1 MSFFCLPGRRV
12 GRYGRV
18 VAAALFLSLGA
29 FAAHAQT
36 CPFDDGNS
44 SLTVEGVILTRYAL
58 GITGVPLV
66 ASTGIAASDAPTV
79 EAAINCPSCG
89 LNITGNPTMTVADA
103 TIISRK
109 LAGFNGAQL
118 TDGLSLGSGTRN
130 TPAAVQSFLLAGCG
144 ATGGTVTSITAGAGL
159 TGGTITGSGTIAV
172 NTSVIQNR
180 VSGTCAVG
188 SSIRAIAADGTVTCQ
203 TDAVGGVGTVTNV
216 ATGLGLSGGPV
227 TSTGTIA
234 ADTTYLQ
241 RRVSATC
248 AVGSSIRVIAADGT
262 VTCQIDNGGAGGGGT
277 VTSVATGSGLTGGP
291 IIASGTINLAT
302 TQLLPIAPCAANQI
316 AKWTGAAWVCAADEI
331 GGSGTVTSVDT
342 GAGLTG
348 GPVTSAGTIGLA
360 ATQLLPT
367 TACANNQIPKWNGSV
382 WTCATEA
389 AGGAGTVTG
398 VLTGIGLTGGPITTT
413 GTVNIQ
419 SSFRLPQTCTADQMS
434 RWNGSA
440 WVCTAMPPLPA
451 PCSVGQSLTLTS
463 SGELQCTGGPTAA
476 IRVDSVDFVGPVP
489 RIATGTD
496 GFPVISYYDR
506 TNFAIKVAKC
516 SNAAC
521 SGANSIVTVAPTGG
535 SATQVYSSIAVP
547 ADGRPVIS
555 YHDVTNTA
563 LMFVRCANAACSGV
577 NTAVTLDNTG
587 FSSGLI
593 SSIAISSADGFP
605 VISYG
610 VQAVNAGSPNLLRVY
625 KCSNADCTAGTA
637 TDVDAP
643 VGVSVGL
650 QSSIV
655 VPADGLP
662 VISYWEVLARNLR
675 IAKCNTA
682 SCAGVATITLFDAAE
697 ESGNSS
703 SIAIGSDGLPVVAY
717 TGGVVGASTI
727 KVLKCAT
734 ATCASGT
741 TTLVDSSAHVTTPSM
756 TVPADGLPII
766 SYYDQTN
773 TRLKTVKCGNASCSA
788 SNTFTVV
795 DAGPNVGQG
804 NSIAMSA
811 DGLPVIAYYDEIAG
825 DLKVYKC
832 ANAFCRA
839 P

>member
-1 MSFFCLPGRRV
+1 MKRPLFSPIRSALVAFFC
-12 GRYGRV
+12 
-18 VAAALFLSLGA
+18 ALLTITA
-29 FAAHAQT
+29 NAQT

-44 SLTVEGVILTRYAL
+44 SLAVEGLILTRYAL
-58 GITGVPLV
+58 GITGAPLV
-66 ASTGIAASDAPTV
+66 ASTGINAVDAPTV

-89 LNITGNPTMTVADA
+89 LHITGNPTLTVADA

-109 LAGFNGAQL
+109 LAGFSGNAL
-118 TDGLSLGSGTRN
+118 TDGLALGSGTRN

-144 ATGGTVTSITAGAGL
+144 ATGGTVTSITAGTGL

-172 NTSVIQNR
+172 NPVVVQSR
-180 VSGTCAVG
+180 VSGSCAVG

-203 TDAVGGVGTVTNV
+203 TDSVGGT
-216 ATGLGLSGGPV
+216 
-227 TSTGTIA
+227 
-234 ADTTYLQ
+234 
-241 RRVSATC
+241 
-248 AVGSSIRVIAADGT
+248 
-262 VTCQIDNGGAGGGGT
+262 GT
-277 VTSVATGSGLTGGP
+277 VTSVA
-291 IIASGTINLAT
+291 
-302 TQLLPIAPCAANQI
+302 
-316 AKWTGAAWVCAADEI
+316 
-331 GGSGTVTSVDT
+331 T

-348 GPVTSAGTIGLA
+348 GPVSSTGTIGLA

-389 AGGAGTVTG
+389 GGAGTVTG
-398 VLTGIGLTGGPITTT
+398 VLTGIGLTGGPITTS
-413 GTVNIQ
+413 GTMNIQ
-419 SSFRLPQTCTADQMS
+419 GSFRLPQTCTADQMS
-434 RWNGSA
+434 RWNGTA
-440 WVCTAMPPLPA
+440 WVCTTMPSLPP
-451 PCSVGQSLTLTS
+451 PCSVGQSLTFTS

-476 IRVDSVDFVGPVP
+476 IRVDSVDVVGQVS
-489 RIATGTD
+489 RIAMGTD

-506 TNFAIKVAKC
+506 TNAAIKVAKC

-521 SGANSIVTVAPTGG
+521 SGANSIVSLAPTGG
-535 SATQVYSSIAVP
+535 SATQVYSSIVVP

-577 NTAVTLDNTG
+577 NTPVTLDNTG

-675 IAKCNTA
+675 IAKCSTA
-682 SCAGVATITLFDAAE
+682 SCAGVATITLFDVAE

-703 SIAIGSDGLPVVAY
+703 SLAIGTDGLSVVAY

-741 TTLVDSSAHVTTPSM
+741 TTLVDSSANVTTPSM